1 MIAPRSVSA
10 AIFAGG
16 KSTRF
21 GSPKINAQVD
31 GVEFGF
37 RIIRALREADI
48 STIKLIGGDH
58 NDAERW
64 NIGYVADEFVDAGPV
79 GALVSALRVCT
90 SEVLLILPCDVPY
103 INNKTCSELLRF
115 DDEFDVNV
123 AFTDSAQWL
132 CSSWRVSLLETIEEE
147 FEKGVTAIH
156 VVAESLRVNY
166 VNVDGFALQNINEQ
180 SDLARTIITE

>member
-1 MIAPRSVSA
+1 MITPRSASA

-31 GVEFGF
+31 GVEFGL
-37 RIIRALREADI
+37 RIITALREAEI
-48 STIKLIGGDH
+48 LTIKLIGGDH
-58 NDAERW
+58 NDAKRW
-64 NIGYVADEFVDAGPV
+64 NIGYVADEFIDAGPV

-90 SEVLLILPCDVPY
+90 SEALLILPCDVPY
-103 INNKTCSELLRF
+103 IDHKTCSELLSF
-115 DDEFDVNV
+115 NDEFDVNV

-156 VVAESLRVNY
+156 VLADSLRVNF
-166 VNVDGFALQNINEQ
+166 VTVAGLALQNINEP
-180 SDLARTIITE
+180 SDLVRTIIVE